1 MLKVRRWRWNTI
13 FSSLENRYFR
23 WLWLGRLASSA
34 TFQMGAVAQG
44 WLVYRLTGS
53 ALALGWVG
61 AGWSISAL
69 ILSLYGGALC
79 NRVEKRDL
87 LLWTRGAMVLNSLV
101 LAVLATM
108 GMIQVWHLAASSLFS
123 GVIFA
128 FMMPAQQAIL
138 AELVEKGTLLNAV
151 SLQSLGMGLMGIFA
165 ASLAGVVIEATGVD
179 GVYYGMALLYLLA
192 LFALTKLP
200 KTGSSK
206 AGALSI
212 WSNLREGVRYIR
224 FEPVLVAPLA
234 LALARV
240 LLAMPYRTL
249 MPKYAKDVLGFDAT
263 GLGILAAAP
272 GLGSLISS
280 LVLASLGDFRGK
292 GKLLLIAGMVMGG
305 SLIAFVNTGY
315 LPLVLLSLALLGA
328 ISNACMVASQT
339 LLQVNCADGFRG
351 RVMSVYMMM
360 WGLTPLGTI
369 PAGALSDRFGVPPVI
384 TVQGMLFAAIFAA
397 VFLFKPKIRRME

>member
-1 MLKVRRWRWNTI
+1 VFR
-13 FSSLENRYFR
+13 SLENQHFR

-69 ILSLYGGALC
+69 ILSLYGGAISD
-79 NRVEKRDL
+79 RVEKRTL
-87 LLWTRGAMVLNSLV
+87 LLWTRGAMVLNSLA
-101 LAVLATM
+101 LALLATM

-138 AELVEKGTLLNAV
+138 AELVDKGTLLNAI

-165 ASLAGVVIEATGVD
+165 ASLAGVVIEAIGVD
-179 GVYYGMALLYLLA
+179 GVYYGMALLYVLA
-192 LFALTKLP
+192 LFTLTKLP
-200 KTGSSK
+200 KTGFSNT
-206 AGALSI
+206 GALSI

-224 FEPVLVAPLA
+224 FQPALVAPLA
-234 LALARV
+234 LALVRV

-263 GLGILAAAP
+263 GLGVLAAAP

-292 GKLLLIAGMVMGG
+292 GKLLLVAGMAMGV

-315 LPLVLLSLALLGA
+315 LPLVLLFLALLGA
-328 ISNACMVASQT
+328 TGTACMVASQT
-339 LLQVNCADGFRG
+339 LLQVNCADAFRG
-351 RVMSVYMMM
+351 RVMSVHMMM

-384 TVQGMLFAAIFAA
+384 TAQGAMFTAIFAA
-397 VFLFKPKIRRME
+397 VFLLKPKIRRME

>member
-1 MLKVRRWRWNTI
+1 VFR
-13 FSSLENRYFR
+13 SLENQHFR

-69 ILSLYGGALC
+69 ILSLYGGAISD
-79 NRVEKRDL
+79 RVEKRTL
-87 LLWTRGAMVLNSLV
+87 LLWTRGAMVLNSLA
-101 LAVLATM
+101 LALLATM

-138 AELVEKGTLLNAV
+138 AELVDKGTLLNAI

-165 ASLAGVVIEATGVD
+165 ASLAGVVIEAIGVD
-179 GVYYGMALLYLLA
+179 GVYYGMALLYVLA
-192 LFALTKLP
+192 LFTLTKLP
-200 KTGSSK
+200 KTGFSNT
-206 AGALSI
+206 GALSI

-224 FEPVLVAPLA
+224 FQPALVAPLA
-234 LALARV
+234 LALVRV
-240 LLAMPYRTL
+240 
-249 MPKYAKDVLGFDAT
+249 
-263 GLGILAAAP
+263 AAAP

-292 GKLLLIAGMVMGG
+292 GKLLLVAGMAMGV

-315 LPLVLLSLALLGA
+315 LPLVLLFLALLGA
-328 ISNACMVASQT
+328 TGTACMVASQT
-339 LLQVNCADGFRG
+339 LLQVNCADAFRG
-351 RVMSVYMMM
+351 RVMSVHMMM

-384 TVQGMLFAAIFAA
+384 TAQGAMFTAIFAA
-397 VFLFKPKIRRME
+397 VFLLKPKIRRME